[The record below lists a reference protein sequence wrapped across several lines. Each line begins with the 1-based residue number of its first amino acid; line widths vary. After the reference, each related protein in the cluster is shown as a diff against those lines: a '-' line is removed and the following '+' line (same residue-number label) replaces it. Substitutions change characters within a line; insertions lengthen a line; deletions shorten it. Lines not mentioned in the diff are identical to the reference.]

1 LNIQELADD
10 LEKKAKRKG
19 LNIFMYILFFVLPL
33 LLINGIFGTIEA
45 PELIAP
51 IIVLVIAISD
61 LIVIVVWSIFDIR
74 KNGLRQAL
82 FFKTKWT
89 VIFGVVGLFRIVYGS
104 ILSIVYAN
112 LPAIPLTL
120 PFGLEDI
127 GSSNPFLES
136 LLPIILMGMLYQI
149 PGMIRLTQIIIEGI
163 KQQYF

>member
-1 LNIQELADD
+1 MNIQELADD